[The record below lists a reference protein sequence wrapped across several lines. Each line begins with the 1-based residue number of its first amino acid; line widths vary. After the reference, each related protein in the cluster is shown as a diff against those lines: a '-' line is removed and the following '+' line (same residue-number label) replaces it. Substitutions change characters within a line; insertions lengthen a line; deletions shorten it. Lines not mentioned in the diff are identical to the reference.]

1 MISDKGSLWSS
12 YSGTLKNNVEKLNE
26 IESIRGK
33 RFFGPSKMSLINLI
47 IHSFSIIA
55 VFKFQVFLRSIILIM
70 ALFLI
75 NKFLGNITFV
85 FQILLVIFNVAIFV
99 ISKRESY
106 QKLINSE
113 NNLDNVNIIT

>member
-1 MISDKGSLWSS
+1 MNRRKE
-12 YSGTLKNNVEKLNE
+12 EKLLILGCGGHAKVITDIAKSLGINDFYYQDIN
-26 IESIRGK
+26 IE
-33 RFFGPSKMSLINLI
+33 
-47 IHSFSIIA
+47 
-55 VFKFQVFLRSIILIM
+55 
-70 ALFLI
+70 I